1 MIALIIRTMVGGV
14 IGVVTM
20 CLVQINRD
28 EREDEDL

>member
-1 MIALIIRTMVGGV
+1 MIAFIIGTMVGGI

-28 EREDEDL
+28 EREDEEL

>member
-1 MIALIIRTMVGGV
+1 MIAFIIGAMVGGV

-28 EREDEDL
+28 EREDEEL

>member
-1 MIALIIRTMVGGV
+1 MIAFIIGSMVGGV

-28 EREDEDL
+28 EREDEEL

>member
-1 MIALIIRTMVGGV
+1 MIAFIIGTMVGGV

>member
-1 MIALIIRTMVGGV
+1 MIAFIIGTMIGGV

>member
-1 MIALIIRTMVGGV
+1 MIAFIIGTIVGGV

>member
-1 MIALIIRTMVGGV
+1 MIAFIIGTMVGGI